1 LDTRRSEHA
10 DHALDRG
17 DLVSAPAA
25 RERLPASFEELAP
38 GVAGA
43 RVAANDLTSVT
54 HELAST
60 HDARLADLFASEPD
74 GDGALL
80 HVVYALD
87 DEQRYLLVECPVH
100 GAEFPALSDLDPAA
114 FVEECEIYEQY
125 AIRPAND
132 KPLNRVLTPP
142 HAEATFPRLT
152 RRQRAQLERHHA
164 PHVVQ
169 GEAFEFPFGP
179 VRIAG
184 WETLYMG
191 LVTTGEEVLDLYLF
205 EWHKH
210 RGAEHRLVGLGPARG
225 LFFVERVDGLNAI
238 ANGLAFCRA
247 LEAAAGAQPPPPA
260 AHTRSV
266 ALELERIYNHA
277 TAIATMCQ
285 TTGLSVGQAQSETVV
300 EELLRLNAAAFGHRY
315 LFGVLA
321 PGGVQRA
328 PDIEVVRTRL
338 PSLCDELRRVAH
350 ALLVTNSHVDRL
362 EATGIVTSEAAQ
374 RLGLVGPVARGSGI
388 AIDSRRDHPFAP
400 YNALPELAA
409 KVGHSGDVLARMQ
422 VMLAE
427 VNVAERLILDQLADA
442 GAGIIAVEPRAA
454 TGLGWAES
462 ARGESLTWVALDEQG
477 AIARARL
484 RPASV
489 RNWRAFDD
497 AARSQ
502 NVFTDIPIIEASFWL
517 TVAGFAR

>member
-1 LDTRRSEHA
+1 MSGAGGIEVSGAPTRGR
-10 DHALDRG
+10 
-17 DLVSAPAA
+17 
-25 RERLPASFEELAP
+25 PASFEQLSP

-43 RVAANDLTSVT
+43 RVVSEDLAAVT
-54 HELAST
+54 DELASA
-60 HDARLADLFASEPD
+60 HGARLADLFASEPD

-87 DEQRYLLVECPVH
+87 HEQRYAIVECPVR

-114 FVEECEIYEQY
+114 FVEECEIYEQF
-125 AIRPAND
+125 AIRPASD
-132 KPLNRVLTPP
+132 KPLNRVLMPP
-142 HAEATFPRLT
+142 HAEATFPKLT
-152 RRQRAQLERHHA
+152 RRQRAKLERVHA

-179 VRIAG
+179 VRVAA

-205 EWHKH
+205 QWHKH
-210 RGAEHRLVGLGPARG
+210 RGAERRLVGVGPERG

-247 LEAAAGAQPPPPA
+247 LEAAAQVEPPPPA
-260 AHTRSV
+260 IRTRAL

-277 TAIATMCQ
+277 AAIAAMCQ
-285 TTGLSVGQAQSETVV
+285 TTGLSVGQAQSEIVV

-321 PGGVQRA
+321 PGGVARA
-328 PDIEVVRTRL
+328 PDVDVVRRGL
-338 PSLCDELRRVAH
+338 PRLCDELRRVAR
-350 ALLVTNSHVDRL
+350 ALLATNSHVDRL
-362 EATGIVTSEAAQ
+362 EATGVVSRETAR
-374 RLGLVGPVARGSGI
+374 RLGLVGPVARGSGV
-388 AIDSRRDHPFAP
+388 AIDCRSDHPFAP
-400 YNALPELAA
+400 YEELELSAES
-409 KVGHSGDVLARMQ
+409 GESGDVLARMQ

-427 VNVAERLILDQLADA
+427 VIVSERVAMAQLNGA
-442 GAGIIAVEPRAA
+442 GAGAAEVRPRAGA
-454 TGLGWAES
+454 GLGWAES
-462 ARGESLTWVALDEQG
+462 ARGEALTWVALDQHG
-477 AIARARL
+477 VIQRARL